1 MEFIMAIKILPFSFD
16 KPLPYVLLWSSVI
29 TSVSLAIV
37 LLFVSL
43 S

>member
-1 MEFIMAIKILPFSFD
+1 MAIKVLPFSLD
-16 KPLPYVLLWSSVI
+16 KPLPYLLLWSSVI
-29 TSVSLAIV
+29 TSVSIAIV

>member
-1 MEFIMAIKILPFSFD
+1 MAIKIPQFSSD
-16 KPLPYVLLWSSVI
+16 KPLPYVLLWSSAI